1 MPGLVRGVKICRIA
15 QAACAVAAE
24 IFSRLIRCSATPPY
38 LGSLVR
44 KRGRIVLLHFVGQMP
59 MAGIAWQAINHL
71 VGLEKLGYE
80 VWYIEDHG
88 INPYDPRISSVVTE
102 CGYNV
107 AYLRDAMERHGFAGR
122 WAYWDAINDSWHG
135 MSRDAVHRLYA
146 EADALI
152 N

>member
-1 MPGLVRGVKICRIA
+1 M
-15 QAACAVAAE
+15 
-24 IFSRLIRCSATPPY
+24 
-38 LGSLVR
+38 R

-71 VGLEKLGYE
+71 AGLQKLGYE
-80 VWYIEDHG
+80 VWYVEDHG
-88 INPYDPRISSVVTE
+88 TNPYDPRISSVVNE

-107 AYLRDAMERHGFAGR
+107 AYLREAMERHGLAGR

-135 MSRDAVHRLYA
+135 MSREAVHRLYA

-152 N
+152 NLCGATRCARSTCVFRRGS